1 MKRLMLLLLVL
12 SLLVPAA
19 LFAGGQQQAATD
31 QVTIAF
37 LFQDLETEFWVA
49 GHHAIT
55 TTLRNLGVRVIER
68 NAQNDANRQLE
79 HTRDVIAQRVDGIIV
94 IPQDGESALRII
106 AEANRANIPVGIFN
120 RPPSSQAGDALVAV
134 ADNATI
140 AAAAVEYMVEEARKL
155 GRKVTPAIMVGNLGD
170 PNAVERRRGFY
181 QVIERHPDLWTRA
194 PIEIPTNWDAN
205 GGLANL
211 QSAMQANPDIDFLF
225 TSSDFLFPV
234 IRSVLQ
240 PLGKWQVYGHP
251 NHVILGG
258 LDGDITACRLI
269 EEGYV
274 AATGVQDV
282 FFEADAI
289 MDRMMAAIRAGQGR
303 PDEWILDPGF
313 ALTRANFAQRANDMW
328 GCVLKDR

>member
-1 MKRLMLLLLVL
+1 MKRIALLMIVAALLL
-12 SLLVPAA
+12 PAA
-19 LFAGGQQQAATD
+19 LFAGGKAEKGD
-31 QVTIAF
+31 EVTIAF
-37 LFQDLETEFWVA
+37 LFQDLETEYWVA

-55 TTLRNLGVRVIER
+55 TTLRNLGVKVIER

-79 HTRDVIAQRVDGIIV
+79 HTRDVIAQKVDGIIV

-106 AEANRANIPVGIFN
+106 AEANKAEIPVGIFN
-120 RPPSSQAGDALVAV
+120 RPPSSQDGDALVAV

-140 AAAAVEYMVEEARKL
+140 ARAAVEYMMEEAKKL

-181 QVIERHPDLWTRA
+181 QAVQQNPDLFTRE

-205 GGLANL
+205 VGLANL

-234 IRSVLQ
+234 IRSVLE
-240 PLGKWQVYGHP
+240 PLGKWQVYGQP
-251 NHVILGG
+251 GHVILGG

-274 AATGVQDV
+274 ASTGVQDV
-282 FFEADAI
+282 FFESDAI
-289 MDRMMAAIRAGQGR
+289 MERMMEAIRAGNGR

-313 ALTRANFAQRANDMW
+313 ALTRANFGDRAMDMW
-328 GCVLKDR
+328 GCVLRDK

>member
-1 MKRLMLLLLVL
+1 MKRLLLILIVVAMVL
-12 SLLVPAA
+12 PMSAFAA
-19 LFAGGQQQAATD
+19 GRREAGSP
-31 QVTIAF
+31 VTIAF

-55 TTLRNLGVRVIER
+55 TTLRGLDVRVIER
-68 NAQNDANRQLE
+68 NAQNDALRQLE
-79 HTRDVIAQRVDGIIV
+79 HTRDVIAQGVNGIIV
-94 IPQDGESALRII
+94 IPQDGESALSII

-120 RPPSSQAGDALVAV
+120 RPPSSQQGDALVAV

-140 AAAAVEYMVEEARKL
+140 ARQAVEFMMEEARKL
-155 GRKVTPAIMVGNLGD
+155 GRPVTPAIMVGNLGD

-181 QVIERHPDLWTRA
+181 QAIEQDPSLFTRA
-194 PIEIPTNWDAN
+194 PIEIPTEWNADI
-205 GGLANL
+205 GQANL
-211 QSAMQANPDIDFLF
+211 QSAMEANPDIDFLF

-234 IRSVLQ
+234 IRSVLE
-240 PLGKWQVYGHP
+240 PRGKWQTYGHP

-258 LDGDITACRLI
+258 LDGDVTACRLI
-269 EEGYV
+269 ADGFV

-289 MDRMMAAIRAGQGR
+289 MNAMMAAIRAGVGR

-313 ALTRANFAQRANDMW
+313 ALTRANYAERAMDMW
-328 GCVLKDR
+328 GCVLRDR